1 MSDAEVRELLSW
13 IARRPRSYPEAIE
26 VWKTNC
32 PRHSLWE
39 DALGD
44 GLIEVVRKGSRSHVA
59 LTSRG
64 KAALAHRAASI
75 GSPRVSAQGEQA
87 Y

>member
-1 MSDAEVRELLSW
+1 MSDAQILELLMW
-13 IARRPRSYPEAIE
+13 ISREPRTYPEAIE

-44 GLIEVVRKGSRSHVA
+44 GLIQVVRNGSESEVA
-59 LTSRG
+59 LTAAG
-64 KAALAHRAASI
+64 EAALARGQAS
-75 GSPRVSAQGEQA
+75 A
-87 Y
+87 

>member
-1 MSDAEVRELLSW
+1 MSDAEILELLSW

-44 GLIEVVRKGSRSHVA
+44 GLIRVVRNGSESQVA
-59 LTSRG
+59 LTPRG
-64 KAALAHRAASI
+64 RAALRGEAS
-75 GSPRVSAQGEQA
+75 A
-87 Y
+87 

>member
-1 MSDAEVRELLSW
+1 VSDAQILELLSW
-13 IARRPRSYPEAIE
+13 ISREPRPYAEAIE

-44 GLIEVVRKGSRSHVA
+44 GLIRIVRNGTESQVA
-59 LTSRG
+59 LTPHGRAQLARG
-64 KAALAHRAASI
+64 
-75 GSPRVSAQGEQA
+75 
-87 Y
+87 

>member
-1 MSDAEVRELLSW
+1 MSDAEILELLSW
-13 IARRPRSYPEAIE
+13 ISREPRSYPEAIE

-44 GLIEVVRKGSRSHVA
+44 GLIQVVRNGRESHVA
-59 LTSRG
+59 LTTHGRAQLARG
-64 KAALAHRAASI
+64 QAS
-75 GSPRVSAQGEQA
+75 A
-87 Y
+87 

>member
-1 MSDAEVRELLSW
+1 VDPETVELLEW
-13 IARRPRSYPEAIE
+13 VRREPRPYAEAID

-44 GLIEVVRKGSRSHVA
+44 GLIQVVRNGSASEVA
-59 LTSRG
+59 LTAAG
-64 KAALAHRAASI
+64 EEALARGQAS
-75 GSPRVSAQGEQA
+75 A
-87 Y
+87 

>member
-1 MSDAEVRELLSW
+1 MHAETLELLSW
-13 IARRPRSYPEAIE
+13 VSREPRSYPEAIE
-26 VWKTNC
+26 VWHTHC
-32 PRHSLWE
+32 PRHSVWE
-39 DALGD
+39 DALGE

-64 KAALAHRAASI
+64 KAALVHRAASI
-75 GSPRVSAQGEQA
+75 DSPRASAQGEQA

>member
-1 MSDAEVRELLSW
+1 MSDPEILELLSW
-13 IARRPRSYPEAIE
+13 ISRQPRSYPEAIE

-44 GLIEVVRKGSRSHVA
+44 GLIQVVRNGRESHVE
-59 LTSRG
+59 LTPHG
-64 KAALAHRAASI
+64 EAALALW
-75 GSPRVSAQGEQA
+75 GER
-87 Y
+87 